1 MTKSNKCKILFFL
14 SLLVFVTGCTLSSP
28 APVSGLHSKY
38 KDQKRGTYRGSYY
51 KVRKGDT
58 LYYIAYITDRDVKDI
73 IRINH
78 LSKPYT
84 IYPGQKIQLWHE
96 KYRSPEYGTTGPVIA
111 GSVATSAAATTVAK
125 ATTVAAASSAT
136 TVSSDKKYA
145 PKKKSGSQSQNKKKV
160 DSKKSK
166 EYIQTNKKN
175 NTDNNK
181 STNSSN
187 PAKKVKVSTSK
198 KISWSWPVSGKVIEK
213 FSSTELGNKGVD
225 IAGRRGSNIAASADG
240 KVVYA
245 GNALRGY
252 GNLIIIKH
260 NDDFLSAYAHNDRIF
275 VREQQSVSKGQK
287 IASMGSS
294 GTNTVRLHFEIRYK
308 GKSVDPLRYL
318 PRR

>member
-1 MTKSNKCKILFFL
+1 MRNTVHLNTERQAPLLLALLLLLLLLQRLPKQRRSRQHHLL
-14 SLLVFVTGCTLSSP
+14 LQSLQIKNT
-28 APVSGLHSKY
+28 H
-38 KDQKRGTYRGSYY
+38 R
-51 KVRKGDT
+51 
-58 LYYIAYITDRDVKDI
+58 
-73 IRINH
+73 
-78 LSKPYT
+78 
-84 IYPGQKIQLWHE
+84 
-96 KYRSPEYGTTGPVIA
+96 
-111 GSVATSAAATTVAK
+111 
-125 ATTVAAASSAT
+125 
-136 TVSSDKKYA
+136 
-145 PKKKSGSQSQNKKKV
+145 KKKSGSQSQNKKKV